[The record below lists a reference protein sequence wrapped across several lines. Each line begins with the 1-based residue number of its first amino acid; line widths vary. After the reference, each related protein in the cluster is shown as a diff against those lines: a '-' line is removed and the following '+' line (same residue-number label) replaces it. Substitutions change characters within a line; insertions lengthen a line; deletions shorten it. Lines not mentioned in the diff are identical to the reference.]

1 MLRIALVAVAVTVAA
16 SLATSAQAQTQTNCK
31 RNAVGGGETCT
42 TATMQMP
49 TPTPQLGMTHKDF
62 VDQADRIAKWEAA
75 CKPKLSRDKYGVS
88 RYSYAH
94 PDCEHGLTPVPTTVG
109 AR

>member
-1 MLRIALVAVAVTVAA
+1 MLRIALVAAAVTVAA
-16 SLATSAQAQTQTNCK
+16 ALATSAQAQTMTTCK
-31 RNAVGGGETCT
+31 RNFVGGGETCT
-42 TATMQMP
+42 TTQMQMP
-49 TPTPQLGMTHKDF
+49 TPTPQLGMSHKDF

-75 CKPKLSRDKYGVS
+75 CQPKLARDKYGVS

-94 PDCEHGLTPVPTTVG
+94 PDCEHVLTPVPTTVG

>member
-1 MLRIALVAVAVTVAA
+1 MLRIALVAATVAA

-49 TPTPQLGMTHKDF
+49 TPTPMLGMTHKDF